1 MKLGND
7 IRVIMTKT
15 IVTILVEIV
24 WPSNQMPKSMDFG
37 SKHNKE
43 TNEKKTFTSNHR
55 YQQRVTANFREK
67 YHR

>member
-43 TNEKKTFTSNHR
+43 INEKKNIHFQSPISAESDR
-55 YQQRVTANFREK
+55 
-67 YHR
+67 